1 MGVNRKFRDLDVWV
15 SPREEIQCEVTSYSS
30 GFNGSSPTVILKC
43 GSLCS
48 HSTAVI
54 VPQNK
59 KY

>member
-1 MGVNRKFRDLDVWV
+1 MGVNCKIRDLDVWV
-15 SPREEIQCEVTSYSS
+15 SPRGEIQCEVTSYSS

-54 VPQNK
+54 VP
-59 KY
+59 